1 MYFQSLQISGPSRKD
16 AGSSGCGRQPP
27 GRPGTALDELVV
39 TRGGKS
45 SRWYIFPM
53 EEASSRPAGPEQPWG
68 AGRPPGEGRAA
79 DGTSS
84 PWRWLAAAR
93 PARSSPGE
101 LGGHQGSGEQAA
113 VLSVAWIRPGCPGA
127 ALGSW
132 EAARG
137 AASRRLYSLWPG
149 SARAVLERPWGTGE
163 AARKWRAVGRTLL
176 PIEAAASAGRRGR
189 PKEDRELKKRISLS
203 ALPSIYEG
211 IQKIAY
217 VERKSVS
224 ELMEE
229 MMEDYQKRH
238 RDKLDEFRELRG
250 ETE

>member
-1 MYFQSLQISGPSRKD
+1 MVT
-16 AGSSGCGRQPP
+16 AGR
-27 GRPGTALDELVV
+27 
-39 TRGGKS
+39 
-45 SRWYIFPM
+45 
-53 EEASSRPAGPEQPWG
+53 RPADPELPWG

-84 PWRWLAAAR
+84 PWERPAAAR

-101 LGGHQGSGEQAA
+101 LGGHQGREEQPM
-113 VLSVAWIRPGCPGA
+113 VHLPHGGGRQPPGRPGA

-132 EAARG
+132 VATRG

>member
-1 MYFQSLQISGPSRKD
+1 M
-16 AGSSGCGRQPP
+16 A
-27 GRPGTALDELVV
+27 T
-39 TRGGKS
+39 
-45 SRWYIFPM
+45 
-53 EEASSRPAGPEQPWG
+53 
-68 AGRPPGEGRAA
+68 
-79 DGTSS
+79 
-84 PWRWLAAAR
+84 
-93 PARSSPGE
+93 
-101 LGGHQGSGEQAA
+101 
-113 VLSVAWIRPGCPGA
+113 
-127 ALGSW
+127 
-132 EAARG
+132 RG

>member
-1 MYFQSLQISGPSRKD
+1 MLSVYWRRPEVAEEEMQSCPGELG
-16 AGSSGCGRQPP
+16 GRQ
-27 GRPGTALDELVV
+27 GRGEQYGT
-39 TRGGKS
+39 
-45 SRWYIFPM
+45 IFPM
-53 EEASSRPAGPEQPWG
+53 GAAGSRPAGPEQHWG
-68 AGRPPGEGRAA
+68 AEWPPGEGRAA

-84 PWRWLAAAR
+84 PWRRPAATR